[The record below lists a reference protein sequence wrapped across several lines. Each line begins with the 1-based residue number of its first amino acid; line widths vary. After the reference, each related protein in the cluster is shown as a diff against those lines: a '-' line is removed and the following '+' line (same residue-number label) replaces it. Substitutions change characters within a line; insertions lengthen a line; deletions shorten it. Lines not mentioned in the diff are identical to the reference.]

1 MASFNN
7 YKHLFTPLNVG
18 HTVLKNRVEFAPMV
32 CDMTNFAGEA
42 TQGYIDFVESQAE
55 TGVALIHLGATPVDL
70 DTGADF
76 RSELDV
82 TDEFKIAGL
91 VMMAE
96 AAHRHGAKL
105 SVELVHAGRGADP
118 ELIKVPDALA
128 PSSFPIPGRHPY
140 VKEMDQRDIEHV
152 IAAYVDCAVRLK
164 KCGFDGVL
172 IHAAHG
178 NLIAQFLSPLV
189 NKRTDIYGGTF
200 ENRCRF
206 PLLLINAVREAVGRD
221 FILELRI
228 SGDEM
233 TEGGMKI
240 DDVIAFLKLAQEN
253 IDLVNVSAGLIVNP
267 KYQFYTMPPYFRPK
281 ASNVHLSR
289 AVKQCPDIRIPV
301 SVVGSI
307 MTAEM
312 AERIIAEGS
321 ADMVTMARALLSDP
335 EMLNKSYRGKED
347 AVRPC
352 LRCWGCAGGF
362 GSHIHCAVNPS
373 LARTYR
379 YSKPWPA
386 QEKKKVVVVGGG
398 VAGTQAA
405 RTLVAKGHAVVLF
418 EKSDKLGGLLNDV
431 DKLPFKDDMRDYTQ
445 WLERTTMH
453 CGADVRLN
461 TEATAELV
469 MAENPDAII
478 VAVGSVPARPPI
490 PGLDR
495 DNVFNVLEVDS
506 GRKKPTGRV
515 VVLGGGTSGSESAIA
530 LAMEGCDVTVV
541 DMLPVSDFA
550 NGVHDITR
558 NMILYLF
565 EEHNIKLVGESIVR
579 SINENGVEIEGKNWQ
594 YKTLEAD
601 YVVEAFGMKPN
612 VEMRDRFFE
621 LIPDVYYVGDCENA
635 KNIMNANFTAYDR
648 ACNIN

>member
-1 MASFNN
+1 MATFNN

-18 HTVLKNRVEFAPMV
+18 HTTLKNRVEFAPMV

-70 DTGADF
+70 ETGADF

-118 ELIKVPDALA
+118 ELIRVPDALA

-152 IAAYVDCAVRLK
+152 IGCYVDCAVRLK

-206 PLLLINAVREAVGRD
+206 PMMLIKAVREAVGND
-221 FILELRI
+221 FILEMRI

-240 DDVIAFLKLAQEN
+240 DDVIAFLKIAQEY
-253 IDLVNVSAGLIVNP
+253 IDLVNVSAGLIVDP
-267 KYQFYTMPPYFRPK
+267 RYQFYTMPPYFRPK

-289 AVKQCPDIRIPV
+289 AVKQCPDIHIPV

-307 MTAEM
+307 TSADLAEQ
-312 AERIIAEGS
+312 IIAEGS
-321 ADMVTMARALLSDP
+321 ADMVAMARALLSDP
-335 EMLNKSYRGKED
+335 EMLIKSYRGKPET
-347 AVRPC
+347 VRPC
-352 LRCWGCAGGF
+352 LRCWCCAGGY

-373 LARTYR
+373 LARTAR
-379 YSKPWPA
+379 YKKPWPA
-386 QEKKKVVVVGGG
+386 NVKKKVVVIGGG
-398 VAGTQAA
+398 VAGTGAA
-405 RTLVAKGHAVVLF
+405 RALTEKGHDVVLF
-418 EKSDKLGGLLNDV
+418 ERSGKLGGLLNDV
-431 DKLPFKDDMRDYTQ
+431 NKLPFKDDLLSYTQ
-445 WLERTTMH
+445 WIERETME
-453 CGADVRLN
+453 CGADIRLN
-461 TEATAELV
+461 TEATAKLV
-469 MAENPDAII
+469 MDENPDAII
-478 VAVGSVPARPPI
+478 VAVGSVPGRPDI
-490 PGLDR
+490 SGLDR
-495 DNVFNVLEVDS
+495 DNVINVLDVDS
-506 GRKKPTGRV
+506 GRKSVSGKV
-515 VVLGGGTSGSESAIA
+515 VVLGGGLSGSESAIA
-530 LAMEGCDVTVV
+530 LAMQGCEVTIV
-541 DMLPVSDFA
+541 DMIPAADFA
-550 NGVHDITR
+550 SEAHDITR

-565 EEHNIKLVGESIVR
+565 DEHKITSIGDHIVR
-579 SINENGVEIEGKNWQ
+579 SISDNGVEIEGKDWK
-594 YKTLEAD
+594 YRTLEAD
-601 YVVEAFGMKPN
+601 YVVEALGMKPN
-612 VEMRDRFFE
+612 NEMRDRFFE
-621 LIPDVYYVGDCENA
+621 LMPDVYYVGDCNEVG
-635 KNIMNANFTAYDR
+635 NIMDANFTAYDR
-648 ACNIN
+648 ACNI